1 MENKFLDISGVLSI
15 LWFPKYFVRVGFE
28 SGSSYIKLYTQSC
41 INQFWFKFGTTLRIG
56 FDSVLWVL
64 ICCPALSFMTK
75 KIIKIKFDQSKT

>member
-64 ICCPALSFMTK
+64 ICCPALSFMIK
-75 KIIKIKFDQSKT
+75 KNYKNKI